1 MSQSR
6 TRFIGMDVHKESIAV
21 AYVAQDH
28 GAEVPYLGS
37 LGTRQCDIDQLLR
50 TRQAQATPLV
60 FVYEA
65 GPCGSWL
72 SRSLTKKADDCWV
85 VAPSLLPK
93 KAGDRV
99 TTDRRDAVPLA
110 RRARSG
116 DRTAVYV
123 PKVEDEAIRDLTRA
137 REDTLSDLK
146 DAKFRLKAFLL
157 RHDIRSTG
165 RANWSPAPLRWLAEV
180 VCPTPAQHIV
190 FQAYVRAVNEHT
202 ARLQRLA
209 QERQEHVQSWRL
221 HPVVEALQALRGVQC
236 TVAVTMVA
244 AIGDLSRFD
253 TPRELMKFLG
263 LIASEYSSGA
273 RRQQGAM
280 TKAGNTH
287 ARRALVEGAWAYRYP
302 AKVSRPLQL
311 RLAKQPKMIQDISWK
326 AQVRRCKRSR
336 RLVATGKHANV
347 VPVAIARELVGCM
360 WAIAKEIPVT
370 ASGQKTECPL
380 PPNSESFLRASA
392 ETQPRCGVTLDGV
405 QRPRGHT
412 RAESEAGTRRTQG
425 RWEPTHG

>member
-28 GAEVPYLGS
+28 GAGVPYLGS

-93 KAGDRV
+93 KAGDCV

-123 PKVEDEAIRDLTRA
+123 PKVEDEVIRDLTRA

-221 HPVVEALQALRGVQC
+221 HPVVEALQAFRGVQC
-236 TVAVTMVA
+236 TVAITMVA
-244 AIGDLSRFD
+244 DIGDLSRFD

-263 LIASEYSSGA
+263 LIPSEYSSGA
-273 RRQQGAM
+273 RRQQGSI
-280 TKAGNTH
+280 TKAGNPPCPK
-287 ARRALVEGAWAYRYP
+287 GAGG
-302 AKVSRPLQL
+302 
-311 RLAKQPKMIQDISWK
+311 
-326 AQVRRCKRSR
+326 R
-336 RLVATGKHANV
+336 RLVVPLSRQGPPTSATA
-347 VPVAIARELVGCM
+347 AR
-360 WAIAKEIPVT
+360 
-370 ASGQKTECPL
+370 KTTED
-380 PPNSESFLRASA
+380 SSR
-392 ETQPRCGVTLDGV
+392 Q
-405 QRPRGHT
+405 
-412 RAESEAGTRRTQG
+412 
-425 RWEPTHG
+425 